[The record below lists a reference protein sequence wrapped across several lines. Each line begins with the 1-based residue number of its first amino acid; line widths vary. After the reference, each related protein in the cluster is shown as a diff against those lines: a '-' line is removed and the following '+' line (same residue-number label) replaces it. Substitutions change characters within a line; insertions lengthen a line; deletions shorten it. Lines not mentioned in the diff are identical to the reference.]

1 MKSLEE
7 KLRVEL
13 FDRSGWRPTVNAKG
27 CSFLKKAIEL
37 IDLYEELIEDVS
49 NFDELIGALHIG
61 AVNTIMS
68 GTLPDALLT
77 LRA

>member
-1 MKSLEE
+1 MRSTQKNLPTTVGSGLE
-7 KLRVEL
+7 
-13 FDRSGWRPTVNAKG
+13 
-27 CSFLKKAIEL
+27 KAIEL
-37 IDLYEELIEDVS
+37 IELYEELIEDVS